1 MRCLNH
7 LLSKEI
13 VMKTFVSLT
22 QESLVASDQI
32 VSITVREYMF
42 SVPLKDLTT
51 EQRKDVIDSPNKWGV
66 LATLLNGDTIKIV
79 SGLTREQATEYLSKL
94 ISTLN
99 QEV

>member
-1 MRCLNH
+1 
-7 LLSKEI
+7 
-13 VMKTFVSLT
+13 MKTFVSLT

-42 SVPLKDLTT
+42 SVTLKGLTA
-51 EQRKDVIDSPNKWGV
+51 EQRKAVIDSDNRWGV

-79 SGLTREQATEYLSKL
+79 SGLTREQATAYLSNL
-94 ISTLN
+94 INTLN

>member
-1 MRCLNH
+1 
-7 LLSKEI
+7 
-13 VMKTFVSLT
+13 MKTFVSLT

-42 SVPLKDLTT
+42 SVTLKDLTA
-51 EQRKDVIDSPNKWGV
+51 EQRKAVIDSDNRWGV

-79 SGLTREQATEYLSKL
+79 SGLTREQATAYLSNL
-94 ISTLN
+94 INTLN